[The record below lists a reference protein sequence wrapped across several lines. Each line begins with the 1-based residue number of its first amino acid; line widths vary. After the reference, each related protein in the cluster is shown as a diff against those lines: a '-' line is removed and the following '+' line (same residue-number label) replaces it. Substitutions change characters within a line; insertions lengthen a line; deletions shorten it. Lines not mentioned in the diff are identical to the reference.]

1 MSEVSSRPVS
11 NAEEGIRLDRWF
23 KRHYP
28 RVSHGRLEKLLRTGQ
43 IRIDG
48 ARARSN
54 DRLKPGQIIRVPP
67 IEPDA
72 AWPAK
77 QEAPISDKDARFVR
91 ALVLRKEPDFFVLN
105 KPAGL
110 AVQGG
115 SKTTRHLDALL
126 PALAGMGEERPRLV
140 HRLDRDTSGV
150 IVVARSA
157 ASAAELSALFRTK
170 GVTKIYW
177 ALVHGVPSPRA
188 GTIDVALAK
197 EGSRGSERMEP
208 QEEDPEHG
216 RRAITRYEVVSN
228 VAQKFAWVAL
238 MPVTGRTHQ
247 LRAHLAAI
255 GHPIVGDPKYGKV
268 EDFGGEI
275 PPGLQL
281 HARSISL
288 PTAIKRRRI
297 RVEAPLFAH
306 MTETWRLFGFEESE
320 ANQALADVGWE
331 PK

>member
-1 MSEVSSRPVS
+1 M
-11 NAEEGIRLDRWF
+11 RLDRWF

-28 RVSHGRLEKLLRTGQ
+28 AVSHGRLEKLLRTGQ

-48 ARARSN
+48 ARAKSN

-67 IEPDA
+67 IEPDTA
-72 AWPAK
+72 RPEK
-77 QEAPISDKDARFVR
+77 QAAPISDRDARFVR
-91 ALVLRKEPDFFVLN
+91 SLVLRTEPGFLVLN

-126 PALAGMGEERPRLV
+126 PALAGRGEERPRLV
-140 HRLDRDTSGV
+140 HRLDRDTSGAIV
-150 IVVARSA
+150 IARSA
-157 ASAAELSALFRTK
+157 ASAAELAALFRTK
-170 GVTKIYW
+170 AVTKIYW

-197 EGSRGSERMEP
+197 QGGRGNERMEP
-208 QEEDPEHG
+208 QEDDSEEG
-216 RRAITRYEVVSN
+216 QRAITHFEVVSN
-228 VAQKFAWVAL
+228 VAHQFAWVAL

-255 GHPIVGDPKYGKV
+255 GHPIVGDPKYGKP

-275 PPGLQL
+275 PSGLQL
-281 HARSISL
+281 HARRISL
-288 PTAIKRRRI
+288 PGGKRRKI
-297 RVEAPLFAH
+297 SVEAPLPPH
-306 MTETWRLFGFEESE
+306 MAETWRLFGFEEGE
-320 ANQALADVGWE
+320 ANQALAGF
-331 PK
+331 